1 MTKEETIELLRVVI
15 ARAQWMREEGESDMR
30 SIIYTVSGIIS
41 DLQQGR
47 SVEEILAE
55 YDEDEEE

>member
-1 MTKEETIELLRVVI
+1 MSKEETIELLRVVI

-30 SIIYTVSGIIS
+30 SIIYMVSGIIS
-41 DLQQGR
+41 DLQQGK
-47 SVEEILAE
+47 SVDEILAE